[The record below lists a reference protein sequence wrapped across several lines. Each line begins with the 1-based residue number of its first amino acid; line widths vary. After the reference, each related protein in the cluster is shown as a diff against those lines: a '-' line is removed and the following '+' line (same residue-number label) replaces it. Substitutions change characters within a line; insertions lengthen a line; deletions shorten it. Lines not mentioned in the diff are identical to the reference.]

1 MNSEIVTKQAP
12 EAIGPYSQGIIAGE
26 YVFVSGQLP
35 VNPKTGCVE
44 YDTIEGQA
52 KQSLENVSAVLK
64 EVGLTLKDVVKT
76 TCFISNMDDF
86 ATFNKV
92 YSEYFTGTC
101 PARSCIAAKEL
112 PKKVLCEVEVIAHK

>member
-1 MNSEIVTKQAP
+1 MNSEIATKQAP

-64 EVGLTLKDVVKT
+64 EVVKT

>member
-1 MNSEIVTKQAP
+1 MNSEIATKQAP

-44 YDTIEGQA
+44 YDTIEEQA

>member
-1 MNSEIVTKQAP
+1 MNSEIATKQAP

-44 YDTIEGQA
+44 CDTIEGQA

-112 PKKVLCEVEVIAHK
+112 PKKVLCEIEVIAHK